1 MIVKTIISS
10 LIWIENFTKNI
21 NLLFGTYKIF
31 GSITK
36 PHLVGYLFC
45 FE

>member
-1 MIVKTIISS
+1 MIVKPIISS

-21 NLLFGTYKIF
+21 KLFFETYKIF
-31 GSITK
+31 GSNTQ
-36 PHLVGYLFC
+36 PHLIGYLFR